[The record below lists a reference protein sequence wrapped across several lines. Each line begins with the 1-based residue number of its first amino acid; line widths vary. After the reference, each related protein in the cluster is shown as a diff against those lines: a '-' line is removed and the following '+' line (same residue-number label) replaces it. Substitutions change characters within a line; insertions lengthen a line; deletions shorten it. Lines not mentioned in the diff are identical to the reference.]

1 MADVSTLKAIS
12 PIDGRYAHQVNAL
25 TPICSE
31 FGLMHFRIKAEITW
45 FEMLA
50 ACSEIHELP
59 SLNRETLQFLQNII
73 STFDTTDAKTIKTIE
88 KQTNHDVKAIEYFL
102 KKQFAKH
109 ELLKN
114 YQEFIHFACT
124 SEDINNV
131 AYALML
137 KELREAHLLP
147 LMRSISGKLKS
158 MAKKYAAEAMLSHT
172 HGQAA
177 SPTTMGKELA
187 NFVYRLNRQIEYFQN
202 APILAKMNGA
212 VGNYNAHITSFKHID
227 WIKLSQKFIKK
238 LSLENNPYTTQI
250 EPHDYL
256 AHICQIL
263 NLFNVILIDLCRD
276 IWGYIS
282 LGYFKQAQKSDEIG
296 SSTMPHKINPI
307 DFENAEG
314 NLGIANAL
322 LEHFANKLP
331 ISRWQRDLS
340 DSTVLRNLGTVFAHM
355 SIAYQSI
362 LKGLDKLD
370 TQPKLMQEIL
380 NKHWEI
386 LAEPIQVIMR
396 RYGIDEPYEKL
407 KVFTRG
413 KAITADDMQHFLSN
427 LDLPNEAKSELLALT
442 PDNYLGLAEKLAKQ
456 V

>member
-1 MADVSTLKAIS
+1 MQILSELTAIS
-12 PIDGRYAHQVNAL
+12 PVDGRYARTCSPLRN
-25 TPICSE
+25 ICSE
-31 FGLMHFRIKAEITW
+31 YGLIKYRVIVEIRW
-45 FEMLA
+45 FIFLSTLEA
-50 ACSEIHELP
+50 IQEIP
-59 SLNRETLQFLQNII
+59 SLPEKTLQFLEDVIENF
-73 STFDTTDAKTIKTIE
+73 SEEDALRIKAIE
-88 KQTNHDVKAIEYFL
+88 KDTNHDMKAVEYFVKEKFQEDSIL
-102 KKQFAKH
+102 TPCI
-109 ELLKN
+109 
-114 YQEFIHFACT
+114 EFIHFGCT

-131 AYALML
+131 AYGLMI
-137 KELREAHLLP
+137 KNAIHSILLP
-147 LMRSISGKLKS
+147 RLDAIIVDITAQAHMHALTYMMGR
-158 MAKKYAAEAMLSHT
+158 T

-177 SPTTMGKELA
+177 TPTTIGKEFA
-187 NFVYRLNRQIEYFQN
+187 NFSYRLKHCLEQLYN
-202 APILAKMNGA
+202 ADIKAKFNGA
-212 VGNYNAHITSFKHID
+212 VGNYNAHAVAYPEINWPDASRE
-227 WIKLSQKFIKK
+227 FIE
-238 LSLENNPYTTQI
+238 SLQLTWNPYTTQI
-250 EPHDYL
+250 EPHDYIAEL
-256 AHICQIL
+256 SHILIRC
-263 NLFNVILIDLCRD
+263 NTILIDYSKD
-276 IWGYIS
+276 MWSYIS
-282 LGYFKQAQKSDEIG
+282 RNYFSQKKAEKEVG